1 MKQNLEFKDFK
12 KIRVTEHDLKYNP
25 HYKKWECIKRETGRV
40 VTSATT
46 KTECFLKA
54 IKLFKGTHNF
64 IWYGSHLTP
73 EEEER
78 DMQNA
83 IRMHTIDMIIE
94 EAA

>member
-1 MKQNLEFKDFK
+1 MKNLEFKDFK
-12 KIRVTEHDLKYNP
+12 KTRVKEHDLEYNP

-64 IWYGSHLTP
+64 IWYGQHLTK

-78 DMQNA
+78 DLRNA
-83 IRMHTIDMIIE
+83 CYMHVIDMIIE